1 MAPTS
6 TPADDRRARGRLAR
20 LPAVARVTAA
30 VLTGLAAAACGT
42 LHAESLQ
49 SVSNGPAVVAVATG
63 ASASGSPT
71 ASAKH
76 TAKHTAKPSA
86 SPSKTASAG
95 AHPKTTSDA
104 GTPAPSVTPTP
115 SNSAP
120 ASTPP
125 AAPPPTEPAG
135 SGCQQ
140 SFVPSYF
147 YSGTLWDQAIDTS
160 PTPSVMFLN
169 VDNGPGTGPV
179 SHFQQ
184 LVQTAQQ
191 HGITVLGYV
200 STEYTAVSIAD
211 VEAQV
216 ADYISWYGVNGIM
229 LDLGQGTPAAQPYY
243 QTLYDYIHGHIT
255 NADIW
260 INVGAYPDSS
270 SFMSV
275 ANVVMVFEGSYSS
288 FEGNSPPSWVN
299 GFARNRFAQV
309 VYETPQADLSA
320 VVSQSWSRRAGYLF
334 VTDQDLPNPY
344 GAMPSYWSTEATTV
358 GDQC

>member
-1 MAPTS
+1 MAPTT
-6 TPADDRRARGRLAR
+6 TPADDRRARRRLAR

-30 VLTGLAAAACGT
+30 VLIGLAAAACGT
-42 LHAESLQ
+42 LHAASLQ
-49 SVSNGPAVVAVATG
+49 PVSNDPAVVAVATG
-63 ASASGSPT
+63 ASANGSPT
-71 ASAKH
+71 A

-86 SPSKTASAG
+86 SPSRTASAG

-104 GTPAPSVTPTP
+104 GTPAPSVAPT
-115 SNSAP
+115 SSAGAA
-120 ASTPP
+120 ASAPP
-125 AAPPPTEPAG
+125 AAPPPTQPAS

-169 VDNGPGTGPV
+169 VDNGPGTGAV

-184 LVQTAQQ
+184 LVKTAQQ

-200 STEYTAVSIAD
+200 STEYTAVSTAD
-211 VEAQV
+211 VEAQI
-216 ADYISWYGVNGIM
+216 ADYKAWYGVNGIM
-229 LDLGQGTPAAQPYY
+229 LDLGEGTAAAQPYY
-243 QTLYDYIHGHIT
+243 QTLYDYIHQQIT
-255 NADIW
+255 GAVIW

-275 ANVVMVFEGSYSS
+275 ANVIMVFEGSYSS
-288 FEGNSPPSWVN
+288 FEGSSTPSWVN
-299 GFARNRFAQV
+299 GFARDRFAQV
-309 VYETPQADLSA
+309 VYDSPQADLSA

-334 VTDQDLPNPY
+334 VTDQGLPNPY

-358 GDQC
+358 GAEC

>member
-1 MAPTS
+1 MAPTT
-6 TPADDRRARGRLAR
+6 TPADDRRTRRRLAR

-42 LHAESLQ
+42 LHAASLQ
-49 SVSNGPAVVAVATG
+49 PLSNDPAVVAVATG

-71 ASAKH
+71 ATGKH
-76 TAKHTAKPSA
+76 TTKHTAKPSA

-95 AHPKTTSDA
+95 AHPKTTSDG
-104 GTPAPSVTPTP
+104 GTPAPSDTPNP
-115 SNSAP
+115 SHSAP

-125 AAPPPTEPAG
+125 PPTQTST

-200 STEYTAVSIAD
+200 STEYTAVSTAD
-211 VEAQV
+211 VEAQI
-216 ADYISWYGVNGIM
+216 ADYKAWYGVNGIM
-229 LDLGQGTPAAQPYY
+229 LDLGEGTAAAQPYY
-243 QTLYDYIHGHIT
+243 QTLYDYIHSQIA

-288 FEGNSPPSWVN
+288 FEGSSPPSWVN
-299 GFARNRFAQV
+299 GFARDRFAQV
-309 VYETPQADLSA
+309 VYDSPQADLSA

-334 VTDQDLPNPY
+334 VTDQGLPNPY